1 MNKTFT
7 VTYADEPY
15 KTATTKGNT
24 FECTYIGP
32 RWIPSTGP
40 QRRRPVREAG
50 RSDDPE
56 MIPLDATGY
65 EPDEYDYI
73 VMDANESDEMAM
85 RCAFITDEYTHPD
98 VADYTEEVTDADGDK
113 YTWTHVY
120 EGTTGMLAHI
130 YVGDSPL
137 YNHETKTWRNPVL
150 REHNNPKRRYF
161 KDMGRH
167 GGRY

>member
-1 MNKTFT
+1 MT
-7 VTYADEPY
+7 
-15 KTATTKGNT
+15 
-24 FECTYIGP
+24 
-32 RWIPSTGP
+32 
-40 QRRRPVREAG
+40 Q
-50 RSDDPE
+50 

-130 YVGDSPL
+130 YVGDSH
-137 YNHETKTWRNPVL
+137 YTIMKQKHGEI
-150 REHNNPKRRYF
+150 RY
-161 KDMGRH
+161 
-167 GGRY
+167 YVSIIIQEQIL